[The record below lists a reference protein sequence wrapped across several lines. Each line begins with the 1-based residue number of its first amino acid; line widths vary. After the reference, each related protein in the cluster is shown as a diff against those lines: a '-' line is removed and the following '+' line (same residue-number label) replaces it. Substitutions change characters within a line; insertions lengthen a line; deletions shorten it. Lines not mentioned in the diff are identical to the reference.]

1 MNEQSSK
8 IQEIIKTFLDKM
20 AVEGEVEGI
29 EKIDS
34 HYFTIKTREAG
45 ILIGDNG
52 QNLSAINHLIKK
64 IAEKMAR
71 DADQEPLPFLLDV
84 NDYQSKKIEELKNL
98 ARMQAQRVRYFKKDI
113 TMDPM
118 NAYERRI
125 VHAALT
131 EYPDIKTESTGE
143 EPNRRVIIKTIS
155 EE

>member
-1 MNEQSSK
+1 MNDQITK
-8 IQEIIKTFLDKM
+8 IKEIIEDFLSRM
-20 AVEGEVEGI
+20 GVEGEI
-29 EKIDS
+29 EILEKTDS
-34 HYFTIKTREAG
+34 CYFVIKTREAG

-64 IAEKMAR
+64 MNEKIAR
-71 DADQEPLPFLLDV
+71 DAGQEPLRFLLDV
-84 NDYQSKKIEELKNL
+84 NDYQAKKIEELKNE

-143 EPNRRVIIKTIS
+143 GQERRVVIKSVEI
-155 EE
+155 